1 MWRPGFSPALLA
13 GIAIPARERT
23 AVSTFDWPRIA
34 VVGAGAV
41 GGYFGGMLARAGA
54 PVMFIGRAA
63 FVDAVTLHG
72 LFLDTV
78 QFQERLKTQA
88 SIELSAARGAE
99 IVLFCVKTTDTADTA
114 RELAKV
120 LGPGAIVVSMQNG
133 VDNAEQIR
141 AASGLDALAAAVYV
155 AASVPTPGTVRHVG
169 RGDLVLGP
177 QNKITERV
185 ASVFARAGVPCK
197 ISENLAGEL
206 WTKLVW
212 NCALNAISALGKATY
227 GGILA
232 SDDAREL
239 LQQAIY
245 EVLAV
250 AKAAGISLPIF
261 ADPQTAIAGAYK
273 VAEQMAATRSSTAQD
288 MMRGK
293 KTEIDSLNGFI
304 VRKGRELGVPTAINH
319 ALYTLVKLA
328 EASQ

>member
-1 MWRPGFSPALLA
+1 
-13 GIAIPARERT
+13 
-23 AVSTFDWPRIA
+23 
-34 VVGAGAV
+34 
-41 GGYFGGMLARAGA
+41 MLARAGA
-54 PVMFIGRAA
+54 PVMFIGRTA
-63 FVDAVTLHG
+63 FVDAVTLDG

-78 QFQERLKTQA
+78 QFQEHLKTQA

-120 LGPGAIVVSMQNG
+120 LAPGAIVVSMQNG

-141 AASGLDALAAAVYV
+141 AASGLEALAAAVYV

-185 ASVFARAGVPCK
+185 AAVFARAGVPCK

-250 AKAAGISLPIF
+250 AKAAGISLPMF

-304 VRKGRELGVPTAINH
+304 VRKGRELGVSTAINH